1 MVGDIQRNTEVKEP
15 ASLKDG
21 AGNGAVK
28 LEKKARYP
36 YGAVFFLL
44 TSTVGQS
51 YSGTGLQAV
60 LELYFTRFL
69 FVCLTQ
75 ADQLGTA
82 AVNVYI
88 ALYQICALSAGF
100 LADRILGNFLTQVLS
115 TLLTTIGIC
124 LLSFSTWQY
133 TVSPPGCCV
142 ANSNNKSVYLS
153 GSEYSGSFN
162 WSSNC
167 SELDKVTILNQ
178 IDLNISPTLNMILS
192 IIGLTFFSVGYG
204 HINAIQ
210 SVLVADQFTEEQT
223 KSKERSFSWYY
234 WCCNIGALV
243 GESGMPVLRQSVGFI
258 IAWITILGTTSS
270 SAIVIFNGG
279 YLYFKIRLERL
290 KCACS
295 KKPSSNETNPL
306 LNKEGSHF
314 LLIWLICKRFSPA
327 KYSSKTVLQEP
338 IICCSLCSFML

>member
-1 MVGDIQRNTEVKEP
+1 MELSSSYWLLQLGKGEFDTN
-15 ASLKDG
+15 AAGYSLKMD
-21 AGNGAVK
+21 AH
-28 LEKKARYP
+28 
-36 YGAVFFLL
+36 YGYFFF
-44 TSTVGQS
+44 S

-100 LADRILGNFLTQVLS
+100 LADRILGEHHTHKNIWYYCWIEHCIIIIFRTGNFLTQVLS

-142 ANSNNKSVYLS
+142 DNSNNKSLYLPRD
-153 GSEYSGSFN
+153 EYSGSFN

-178 IDLNISPTLNMILS
+178 IDLNISPTLNMVLS
-192 IIGLTFFSVGYG
+192 IIGLTVRTVLNHSVCYFE
-204 HINAIQ
+204 NYPPP
-210 SVLVADQFTEEQT
+210 
-223 KSKERSFSWYY
+223 SFS
-234 WCCNIGALV
+234 L
-243 GESGMPVLRQSVGFI
+243 
-258 IAWITILGTTSS
+258 LGTGTSM
-270 SAIVIFNGG
+270 
-279 YLYFKIRLERL
+279 LYRV
-290 KCACS
+290 
-295 KKPSSNETNPL
+295 
-306 LNKEGSHF
+306 F
-314 LLIWLICKRFSPA
+314 LLQTSLQKNRWHTHSLTSRCQKGRKDFWRLFKFLPPPA
-327 KYSSKTVLQEP
+327 DACLRD
-338 IICCSLCSFML
+338 